1 MIFRSTIQ
9 IPKAKQ
15 TITHQQGVLCMGSCF
30 ASNIANKLTENGFE
44 ACNPFGALYNPISIA
59 QGIQYAI
66 QGTPVQQTDLFL
78 QDEKWHHIDF
88 HSDFSHSDKQ
98 TALQQINQA
107 IARTHQAWQNSH
119 VLIITLGTAWCYTW
133 NQTGKVASNCHRLPA
148 QQFKRHRLSLEQI
161 VACLSDICTKASDK
175 QIIVTVSPIRHLK
188 DGAHQNNLSKALLL
202 LACEQIEKQLD
213 NVSYFPSYEIMMD
226 ELRDYRFY
234 ADDMVHPSPLAV
246 QYIWQRFSETFFSET
261 TQKACADRLK
271 ITQMQQHRPS
281 NTQSEAYQQLQE
293 KIAELLNQWHDKYI
307 RENKLGIRN

>member
-15 TITHQQGVLCMGSCF
+15 TIAHPDSVLCMGSCF
-30 ASNIANKLTENGFE
+30 ASNIAKKLVENGFD
-44 ACNPFGALYNPISIA
+44 ACNPFGALYNPLSIA
-59 QGIQYAI
+59 NGIGYAVQGATIEQ
-66 QGTPVQQTDLFL
+66 DELFL

-88 HSDFSHSDKQ
+88 HSDFSHSDKE

-107 IARTHQAWQNSH
+107 IVTAHEAWNRSR
-119 VLIITLGTAWCYTW
+119 VLILTLGTAWCYTW
-133 NQTGKVASNCHRLPA
+133 KKTGKVAGNCHRLPSDH
-148 QQFKRHRLSLEQI
+148 FIRHRLSLAEI
-161 VACLSDICTKASDK
+161 VDALHTICNQAQDK
-175 QIIVTVSPIRHLK
+175 QIILTVSPIRHLK

-234 ADDMVHPSPLAV
+234 ADDMMHPSPLAV
-246 QYIWQRFSETFFSET
+246 QYIWQRFSETFFTET
-261 TQKACADRLK
+261 TQKACIERLK

-281 NTQSEAYQQLQE
+281 NTQSEAYRQLQE
-293 KIAELLNQWHDKYI
+293 KIATMLQNWEKNYLRAKP
-307 RENKLGIRN
+307 E

>member
-1 MIFRSTIQ
+1 
-9 IPKAKQ
+9 
-15 TITHQQGVLCMGSCF
+15 MGSCF
-30 ASNIANKLTENGFE
+30 ASNIANKLTENGFD
-44 ACNPFGALYNPISIA
+44 ACNPFGALYNSISIA

-88 HSDFSHSDKQ
+88 HSDFSHSNKQ

-107 IARTHQAWQNSH
+107 IARAHQAWQNSH

-133 NQTGKVASNCHRLPA
+133 DQTGKVASNCHRLPA

-161 VACLSDICTKASDK
+161 VACLSDICNKASDK

-202 LACEQIEKQLD
+202 LACEQIEKQFD

-234 ADDMVHPSPLAV
+234 ADDMTHPSPLAV
-246 QYIWQRFSETFFSET
+246 QYIWQRFSETFFTEI
-261 TQKACADRLK
+261 TQKACIERLK

-281 NTQSEAYQQLQE
+281 NTQSEAYRQLQE
-293 KIAELLNQWHDKYI
+293 KIATMLQNWEKKYL
-307 RENKLGIRN
+307 RAKPE

>member
-15 TITHQQGVLCMGSCF
+15 TITHQQSVLCMGSCF
-30 ASNIANKLTENGFE
+30 ASNIANQLTENGFN

-66 QGTPVQQTDLFL
+66 QGTPIQQTDLFL

-107 IARTHQAWQNSH
+107 IARAHQAWQNSH

-161 VACLSDICTKASDK
+161 VACLSDICNKASDK

-202 LACEQIEKQLD
+202 LACEQLEKQWD

-234 ADDMVHPSPLAV
+234 ADDMTHPSPLAV
-246 QYIWQRFSETFFSET
+246 QYIWQRFSEAFFTET
-261 TQKACADRLK
+261 TQKACIERLK

-281 NTQSEAYQQLQE
+281 NTQSEAYRQLQE
-293 KIAELLNQWHDKYI
+293 KIATMLQNWEKNYLRTKQQTTNT
-307 RENKLGIRN
+307 

>member
-9 IPKAKQ
+9 ILKAKQ
-15 TITHQQGVLCMGSCF
+15 TIAHPDSVLCMGSCF
-30 ASNIANKLTENGFE
+30 ASNIANKLTENGFD

-107 IARTHQAWQNSH
+107 IAKAHEAWNRSR
-119 VLIITLGTAWCYTW
+119 VLILTLGTAWCYTW
-133 NQTGKVASNCHRLPA
+133 DQTGKVAGNCHRLPA

-161 VACLSDICTKASDK
+161 VACLSDICNKASDK

-234 ADDMVHPSPLAV
+234 ADDMTHPSPLAV
-246 QYIWQRFSETFFSET
+246 QYIWQRFADTYFDAT
-261 TQKACADRLK
+261 TIQACQQYEK
-271 ITQMQQHRPS
+271 IDQMRQHKP
-281 NTQSEAYQQLQE
+281 NDTQSEAYKQLQE
-293 KIAELLNQWHDKYI
+293 KIATMLQNWEKNYLRAKPD
-307 RENKLGIRN
+307 

>member
-1 MIFRSTIQ
+1 
-9 IPKAKQ
+9 
-15 TITHQQGVLCMGSCF
+15 MGSCF
-30 ASNIANKLTENGFE
+30 ASNIANKLTENGFD

-88 HSDFSHSDKQ
+88 HSDFSHRDKQ

-107 IARTHQAWQNSH
+107 IARAHQAWQNSH

-161 VACLSDICTKASDK
+161 VACLSEICNKASDK

-234 ADDMVHPSPLAV
+234 ADDMTHPSPLAV
-246 QYIWQRFSETFFSET
+246 QYIWQRFSETFFTET
-261 TQKACADRLK
+261 TQKACIERLK

-281 NTQSEAYQQLQE
+281 NTQSEAYRQLQE
-293 KIAELLNQWHDKYI
+293 KIAAMLQNWEKNYLRTKQQTTNT
-307 RENKLGIRN
+307 

>member
-30 ASNIANKLTENGFE
+30 ASNIANKLTENGFD
-44 ACNPFGALYNPISIA
+44 ACNPFGALYNSISIA

-88 HSDFSHSDKQ
+88 HSDFSHSNKQ

-107 IARTHQAWQNSH
+107 IARAHQAWQNSH

-133 NQTGKVASNCHRLPA
+133 DQTGKVASNCHRLPA

-161 VACLSDICTKASDK
+161 VACLSDICNKASDK

-202 LACEQIEKQLD
+202 LACEQIEKQFD
-213 NVSYFPSYEIMMD
+213 NVSYFPSYE
-226 ELRDYRFY
+226 
-234 ADDMVHPSPLAV
+234 
-246 QYIWQRFSETFFSET
+246 
-261 TQKACADRLK
+261 
-271 ITQMQQHRPS
+271 
-281 NTQSEAYQQLQE
+281 
-293 KIAELLNQWHDKYI
+293 
-307 RENKLGIRN
+307 

>member
-1 MIFRSTIQ
+1 
-9 IPKAKQ
+9 
-15 TITHQQGVLCMGSCF
+15 MGSCF
-30 ASNIANKLTENGFE
+30 ASNIANKLIENGFE

-107 IARTHQAWQNSH
+107 IARAHQAWQNSH

-133 NQTGKVASNCHRLPA
+133 DQTGKVASNCHRLPA

-161 VACLSDICTKASDK
+161 VACLSDICNKASDK

-234 ADDMVHPSPLAV
+234 ADDMTHPSPLAV
-246 QYIWQRFSETFFSET
+246 QYIWQQFSETFFTET
-261 TQKACADRLK
+261 TQKACIERLK

-281 NTQSEAYQQLQE
+281 NTQSEAYRQLQE
-293 KIAELLNQWHDKYI
+293 KIATMLQNWEKNYLRTKP
-307 RENKLGIRN
+307 K

>member
-9 IPKAKQ
+9 ILKAKQ
-15 TITHQQGVLCMGSCF
+15 TIAHPDSVLCMGSCF
-30 ASNIANKLTENGFE
+30 ASNIANKLTENGFD

-107 IARTHQAWQNSH
+107 IAKAHEAWNRSR
-119 VLIITLGTAWCYTW
+119 VLILTLGTAWCYTW
-133 NQTGKVASNCHRLPA
+133 DQTGKVAGNCHRLPA

-161 VACLSDICTKASDK
+161 VACLSGICNKASDK

-234 ADDMVHPSPLAV
+234 TDDMTHPSPLAV
-246 QYIWQRFSETFFSET
+246 QYIWQRFSETFFTET
-261 TQKACADRLK
+261 TQKACIERLK

-281 NTQSEAYQQLQE
+281 NTQSEAYRQLQE
-293 KIAELLNQWHDKYI
+293 KIATMLQNWEKKYL
-307 RENKLGIRN
+307 RAKPE

>member
-1 MIFRSTIQ
+1 
-9 IPKAKQ
+9 
-15 TITHQQGVLCMGSCF
+15 MGSCF
-30 ASNIANKLTENGFE
+30 ASNIANKLTENGFD

-107 IARTHQAWQNSH
+107 IARAHQAWQNSH

-133 NQTGKVASNCHRLPA
+133 NQTGKVASNCHRLPT

-234 ADDMVHPSPLAV
+234 ADDMTHPSPLAV
-246 QYIWQRFSETFFSET
+246 QYIWQRFSETFFTET
-261 TQKACADRLK
+261 TQKACIERLK

-281 NTQSEAYQQLQE
+281 NTQSEAYRQLQE
-293 KIAELLNQWHDKYI
+293 KIATMLQNWGKNYLRTKPE
-307 RENKLGIRN
+307 

>member
-15 TITHQQGVLCMGSCF
+15 TITHQQSVLCMGSCF
-30 ASNIANKLTENGFE
+30 ASNIANKLTENGFD

-107 IARTHQAWQNSH
+107 IARAHQAWQNSH

-133 NQTGKVASNCHRLPA
+133 EQTGKVAGNCHRLPA
-148 QQFKRHRLSLEQI
+148 QQFKRHRLSSEQI
-161 VACLSDICTKASDK
+161 VACLSDICNKASDK

-202 LACEQIEKQLD
+202 LACEQIEKQFD

-234 ADDMVHPSPLAV
+234 ADDMTHPSPLAV
-246 QYIWQRFSETFFSET
+246 QYIWQRFSETFFTET
-261 TQKACADRLK
+261 TQKACIERLK

-281 NTQSEAYQQLQE
+281 NTQSEAYRQLQE
-293 KIAELLNQWHDKYI
+293 KIATMLQNWEKKYL
-307 RENKLGIRN
+307 RAKPE

>member
-9 IPKAKQ
+9 ILKAKQ
-15 TITHQQGVLCMGSCF
+15 TIAHPDSVLCMGSCF
-30 ASNIANKLTENGFE
+30 ASNIANKLTENGFD

-107 IARTHQAWQNSH
+107 IAKAHEAWNRSR
-119 VLIITLGTAWCYTW
+119 VLILTLGTAWCYTW
-133 NQTGKVASNCHRLPA
+133 DQTGKVAGNCHRLPA

-161 VACLSDICTKASDK
+161 VACLSGICNKASDK

-234 ADDMVHPSPLAV
+234 TDDMTHPSPLAV
-246 QYIWQRFSETFFSET
+246 QYIWQRFSETFFTET
-261 TQKACADRLK
+261 TQKACIERLK

-281 NTQSEAYQQLQE
+281 NTQSEAYRQLQE
-293 KIAELLNQWHDKYI
+293 KIATMLQNWEKKYL
-307 RENKLGIRN
+307 RTQSE

>member
-1 MIFRSTIQ
+1 MTSDMQFRSIVN
-9 IPKAKQ
+9 IPRASAS
-15 TITHQQGVLCMGSCF
+15 ITHQQSVLCMGSCF
-30 ASNIANKLTENGFE
+30 ASNITQKLIENGFD

-59 QGIQYAI
+59 QGIQYAVK
-66 QGTPVQQTDLFL
+66 GTPIQQEDLFL

-88 HSDFSHSDKQ
+88 HSDFSHPEAPK
-98 TALQQINQA
+98 ALEQINNAILQA
-107 IARTHQAWQNSH
+107 HQAWLNSH

-133 NQTGKVASNCHRLPA
+133 HQTGQVVGNCHRLPA
-148 QQFKRHRLSLEQI
+148 QQFTRSRLSVEQI
-161 VACLSDICTKASDK
+161 VTCLNTICSLAQGK

-202 LACEQIEKQLD
+202 LACEQVEKQWD

-234 ADDMVHPSPLAV
+234 ADDMMHPSPLAV
-246 QYIWQRFSETFFSET
+246 QYIWQRFSETFFTET

-281 NTQSEAYQQLQE
+281 NTQSEAYRQLQE
-293 KIAELLNQWHDKYI
+293 KIATMLQDWGKKYL
-307 RENKLGIRN
+307 EAKPE